1 MSCYFA
7 LTTLSTVG
15 YGDYFPISNM
25 ERILAVIIML
35 GGVAFFSYIMGN
47 FIEIITNYEKKMGV
61 VDKSGNLH
69 NWFVLLTRFT
79 NNQPLPKSL
88 SYQIEQNFS
97 YYWKEDRLACLNT
110 DDHYLEALPR
120 KIKSQIMTV
129 YLFSDVFI
137 QFKRFF
143 KVNTDNE
150 TKFLYDIAF
159 GFMPRKF
166 ECQHEEDKIIYDEE
180 EEVPEMYFI
189 TEGIVGIGFS
199 LISNGYIKDKY
210 VIAERLQ
217 SQNEK
222 FIICDHYVVNNSK
235 S

>member
-1 MSCYFA
+1 
-7 LTTLSTVG
+7 
-15 YGDYFPISNM
+15 
-25 ERILAVIIML
+25 ML

-88 SYQIEQNFS
+88 SLQIEQNFS
-97 YYWKEDRLACLNT
+97 YYWAQDRLTCLNT

-120 KIKSQIMTV
+120 KIKNQIMTV

-143 KVNTDNE
+143 KVNTSNE

-166 ECQHEEDKIIYDEE
+166 ECLHEEDKIIYDEE

-210 VIAERLQ
+210 VIAERL
-217 SQNEK
+217 
-222 FIICDHYVVNNSK
+222 
-235 S
+235 